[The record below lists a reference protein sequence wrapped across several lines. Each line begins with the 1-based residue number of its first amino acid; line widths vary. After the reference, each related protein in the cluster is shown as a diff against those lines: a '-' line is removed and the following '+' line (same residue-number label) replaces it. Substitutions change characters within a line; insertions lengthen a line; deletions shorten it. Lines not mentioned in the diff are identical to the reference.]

1 MTTNTKKTA
10 ENVTQ
15 YEVYRDGDDFI
26 LMNVGDDCPE
36 DGESFIYPY
45 GAKRLFDEI
54 LPNITYHS
62 RSREDEEQFDYDG
75 HLMDELI
82 REKMM
87 DFASENLDKFILM
100 PWKSTL

>member
-1 MTTNTKKTA
+1 MKTA
-10 ENVTQ
+10 EHVKE
-15 YEVYRDGDDFI
+15 YEIYREGDDFI
-26 LMNVGDDCPE
+26 LLNVEDNCPE
-36 DGESFIYPY
+36 DYANFIYRN
-45 GAKRLFDEI
+45 GAKDLFDQI

-82 REKMM
+82 RENMM

-100 PWKSTL
+100 P